1 MLGDDVMTKIL
12 NEDNGSLKFSSE
24 IEEYILDE
32 NMQLKA
38 LRLRNGL
45 TVDHEHLHRH
55 FSPKHPLLKTPT
67 GLRSTLDQFFLHEFR
82 EKRLLAGV

>member
-1 MLGDDVMTKIL
+1 MIL
-12 NEDNGSLKFSSE
+12 MASILKQDNGNVKFSTE

-32 NMQLKA
+32 NMELKA
-38 LRLRNGL
+38 VRLKSGE

-67 GLRSTLDQFFLHEFR
+67 GLRKALDQFFVHEFAER
-82 EKRLLAGV
+82 RCLPI